1 MDRTV
6 LTGSSSPTPV
16 LTVHG
21 INKKSGSLGLK
32 NRFSSRFPVFTVRP
46 PGPVRFWKQWW
57 WWAWPVVIYRQK
69 EKEKYNYR
77 NRKKYPNRFID
88 FFFLFFLEGGWSTKK
103 NCFEN
108 KFINYYII
116 LFWEKNKNKTGGR
129 TGLQLLKIIEKLQP
143 MGMQRSLSRV
153 K

>member
-1 MDRTV
+1 MV
-6 LTGSSSPTPV
+6 ELVVSWICWLLMGGFV
-16 LTVHG
+16 IVNWWQVVCNWCNIHYKFWWFG
-21 INKKSGSLGLK
+21 WVAGWLG
-32 NRFSSRFPVFTVRP
+32 R
-46 PGPVRFWKQWW
+46 W
-57 WWAWPVVIYRQK
+57 WWAWPVVIYRQKEK

-88 FFFLFFLEGGWSTKK
+88 FFSFLFFLEGGWSTKK

-143 MGMQRSLSRV
+143 MGMQRSLSRAE
-153 K
+153 